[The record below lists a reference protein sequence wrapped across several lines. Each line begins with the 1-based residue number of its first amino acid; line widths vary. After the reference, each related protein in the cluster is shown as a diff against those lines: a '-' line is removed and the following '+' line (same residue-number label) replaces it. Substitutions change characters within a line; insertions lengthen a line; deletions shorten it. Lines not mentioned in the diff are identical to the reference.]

1 MDVHLRDL
9 RYFVAV
15 ADELSFT
22 RAAER
27 LYVSQPALSKQIRQ
41 LEQAM
46 RATLLRRDPRGVTLT
61 AAGALLLPSARRLLE
76 TWDDTARAVLAAEA
90 HDRRVL
96 RLGMQTSIGRN
107 LYPAVLRRFA
117 ELKPDWRLTLRLC
130 EWTDPSAG
138 LLDESSDAAFVW
150 LPLPVGLE
158 YRVLLNESRWVALPM
173 DHPLAGRTEIDLA
186 DLLDEPFV
194 ALPEQ
199 AGPMRDFWLATDER
213 QGRPARIGVE
223 VSTPDE
229 TFEAIASGLGIH
241 LLAAGNADI
250 YARPGITRRP
260 VRGLSPCQLAV
271 AWRHGDARAQ
281 VKAFVSA
288 CEDAATLTGTPD
300 PVPG

>member
-1 MDVHLRDL
+1 MSIMDVHLRDL

-15 ADELSFT
+15 AEELNFT

-76 TWDDTARAVLAAEA
+76 TWDGTARAVLAAETQ
-90 HDRRVL
+90 DRRML

-117 ELKPDWRLTLRLC
+117 EVKSDWRLTLRLC

-138 LLDESSDAAFVW
+138 LLDESTDAAFIW
-150 LPLPVGLE
+150 LPVPAGLE
-158 YRVLLNESRWVALPM
+158 YRVLLSEPRWVALPAE
-173 DHPLAGRTEIDLA
+173 HHLAGRTEVELA

-199 AGPMRDFWLATDER
+199 AGPMRDFWLAADER
-213 QGRPARIGVE
+213 HGRPVRIGVE
-223 VSTPDE
+223 VST
-229 TFEAIASGLGIH
+229 
-241 LLAAGNADI
+241 
-250 YARPGITRRP
+250 RTRRSRRSRRGWGYTCSP
-260 VRGLSPCQLAV
+260 PATPTSTPAPASPAVRYAGCP
-271 AWRHGDARAQ
+271 H
-281 VKAFVSA
+281 
-288 CEDAATLTGTPD
+288 ATSLWPGGTQTS
-300 PVPG
+300 GHR